1 MATATTR
8 KRTYA
13 VIEDRGRRH
22 KVHAGERVLIDRMDG
37 APGTEITFDRVV
49 VLSPA
54 SGAPKIG
61 TPTVA
66 GASVVGVIEGEH
78 KGEKLKIFKWRR
90 RENYRRRIGH
100 RQRYTQVRIRKI
112 AH

>member
-1 MATATTR
+1 MER

-13 VIEDRGRRH
+13 VIDDRGRRH
-22 KVHAGERVLIDRMDG
+22 KVHAGARVLIDLMD
-37 APGTEITFDRVV
+37 AKPGTEVTFDKVV

-54 SGAPKIG
+54 KGEPKIG

-66 GASVVGVIEGEH
+66 GASVVAVVEGEQ

-100 RQRYTQVRIRKI
+100 RQRFTQVRIRKI